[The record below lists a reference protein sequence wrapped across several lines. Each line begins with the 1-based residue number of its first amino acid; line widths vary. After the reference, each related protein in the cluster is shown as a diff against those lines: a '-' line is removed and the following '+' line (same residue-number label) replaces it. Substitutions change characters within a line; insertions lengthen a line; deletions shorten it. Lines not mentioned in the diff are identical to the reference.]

1 MTESKMNSENNG
13 IVTIVR
19 KMYASDPWQNSGRPC
34 MTVTGSVLISMHPW
48 IGGVV
53 LVLFVACLAWHG
65 ILACFVSV
73 AATQPN
79 LSSSSSPPPFL
90 PSS

>member
-1 MTESKMNSENNG
+1 MTESKITSENNG
-13 IVTIVR
+13 ICDDSE
-19 KMYASDPWQNSGRPC
+19 KASDPWQNSGRPC